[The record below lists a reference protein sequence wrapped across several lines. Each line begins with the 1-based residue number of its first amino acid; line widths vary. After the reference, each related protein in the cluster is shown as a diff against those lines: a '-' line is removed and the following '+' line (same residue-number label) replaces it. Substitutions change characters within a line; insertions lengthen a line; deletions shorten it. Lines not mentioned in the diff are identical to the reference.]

1 MLIRLLFAA
10 LLGIVWVNLL
20 VLLLFRTKVI
30 YRYITK
36 KGELRKTFGDE
47 SHRWLWLGALIVLVY
62 LTISDLIVLGYNDY
76 GFLTALL
83 LNVTLMT
90 LLLLYNAFLVNGW
103 LLVVVRPM
111 ILKISKFMTPI
122 TVESYTR
129 FTLIQGGAA
138 AFVLSMISGWVYLL
152 MNFIVR

>member
-20 VLLLFRTKVI
+20 VLLLFRTEVI
-30 YRYITK
+30 YRFITK
-36 KGELRKTFGDE
+36 KGELRNKFEDK
-47 SHRWLWLGALIVLVY
+47 SHRWLWLWALIVFIY

-83 LNVTLMT
+83 LNVALMA
-90 LLLLYNAFLVNGW
+90 LLLLYNAFLINEW

-111 ILKISKFMTPI
+111 ILNVSKFMTPI
-122 TVESYTR
+122 TVKSYTR

-138 AFVLSMISGWVYLL
+138 AFVLSMISGWAYLL
-152 MNFIVR
+152 MILIVS